1 MSIFYHLGVSLL
13 EFYSYLESKGLWIEQ
28 LKCFLDNWLYFF
40 FFFFFSVQAVRNPIN
55 LRLTGAKD

>member
-28 LKCFLDNWLYFF
+28 LKCFLDNWLC
-40 FFFFFSVQAVRNPIN
+40 FFFFSVQAVRNPIN